1 MRAKRLHT
9 AIMLMC
15 CLVCCTAAAD
25 NIKDLQ
31 KQQEKIQKQL
41 QQTNDMLK
49 QTKKDEKATVTK
61 LNILNNNIKERKRL
75 IRSINNEIS
84 ALDNNIQ
91 ALGKKKQGLQTELEQ
106 LKADYARL
114 VRETHYA
121 DINQSALLFLLSA
134 ETFQQGIRRMRYMTE
149 FMQYRKKQAA
159 QITRTQAD
167 IDIQNDLLNQRKAE
181 RNQALTAQK
190 REQDN
195 LKRDERKQQKMLA
208 DLKKQTKNLT
218 AQQKKQQKQADELNK
233 KIEDLIRKQTQTQT
247 TLTKEQQ
254 LLAGGFEAN
263 KGRLPWPVEKGF
275 ISGYFGTHQ
284 HPVYEHV
291 TVNNKGIYIQTTA
304 GSEARAVFEGEVS
317 SCIVL
322 GSTYAVIVQHGNY
335 RTVYSN
341 LKSLKVKQGDKVKAK
356 DKLGVILSNT
366 DEDNKT
372 ELYFQIY
379 KDRTLQNPALW
390 LAQ

>member
-1 MRAKRLHT
+1 MRASRIYT
-9 AIMLMC
+9 IAIMLC
-15 CLVCCTAAAD
+15 CLTYTAAD
-25 NIKDLQ
+25 DIKDLQ
-31 KQQEKIQKQL
+31 KQQQQIQQQL
-41 QQTNDMLK
+41 EQTDKMLR

-61 LNILNNNIKERKRL
+61 LNLLNNNIRERKKL
-75 IRSINNEIS
+75 IKNLNNELA
-84 ALDNNIQ
+84 ALDNSMRE
-91 ALGKKKQGLQTELEQ
+91 LGNRKKGLETELGQ

-114 VRETHYA
+114 VRETHYTEM
-121 DINQSALLFLLSA
+121 NQSVLLFLLSA
-134 ETFQQGIRRMRYMTE
+134 DSFRQGMRRLRYMTE
-149 FMQYRKKQAA
+149 FMRYRKEQAA
-159 QITRTQAD
+159 QIRRTQAD
-167 IDIQNDLLNQRKAE
+167 IDIQNDLLSERRAE
-181 RNQALTAQK
+181 RNQALDKQK
-190 REQDN
+190 REQEN

-208 DLKKQTKNLT
+208 ELKKQTKTLT
-218 AQQKKQQKQADELNK
+218 AQQKKQQKKADELNK

-254 LLAGGFEAN
+254 LIAGGFEAN

-275 ISGYFGTHQ
+275 ISGFFGTHQ

-291 TVNNKGIYIQTTA
+291 TVNNKGIYLQTTA

-322 GSTYAVIVQHGNY
+322 GNTYAVIVQHGNY

-341 LKSLKVKQGDKVKAK
+341 LKSLKVKQGDKLKAK

-379 KDRTLQNPALW
+379 KDRTLQNPSLW

>member
-1 MRAKRLHT
+1 
-9 AIMLMC
+9 MLC
-15 CLVCCTAAAD
+15 CLTYTAAD
-25 NIKDLQ
+25 DIKDLQ
-31 KQQEKIQKQL
+31 KQQQQIQQQL
-41 QQTNDMLK
+41 EQTDKMLR

-61 LNILNNNIKERKRL
+61 LNLLNNNIRERKKL
-75 IRSINNEIS
+75 IKNLNNELA
-84 ALDNNIQ
+84 ALDNSMRE
-91 ALGKKKQGLQTELEQ
+91 LGNRKKGLETELGQ

-114 VRETHYA
+114 VRETHYTEM
-121 DINQSALLFLLSA
+121 NQSVLLFLLSA
-134 ETFQQGIRRMRYMTE
+134 DSFRQGMRRLRYMTE
-149 FMQYRKKQAA
+149 FMRYRKEQAA
-159 QITRTQAD
+159 QIRRTQAD
-167 IDIQNDLLNQRKAE
+167 IDIQNDLLSERRAE
-181 RNQALTAQK
+181 RNQALDKQK
-190 REQDN
+190 REQEN

-208 DLKKQTKNLT
+208 ELKKQTKTLT
-218 AQQKKQQKQADELNK
+218 AQQKKQQKKADELNK

-254 LLAGGFEAN
+254 LIAGGFEAN

-275 ISGYFGTHQ
+275 ISGFFGTHQ

-291 TVNNKGIYIQTTA
+291 TVNNKGIYLQTTA

-322 GSTYAVIVQHGNY
+322 GNTYAVIVQHGNY

-341 LKSLKVKQGDKVKAK
+341 LKNLKVKQGDKVKAK

-379 KDRTLQNPALW
+379 KDRTLQNPSLW

>member
-1 MRAKRLHT
+1 MRAVKRHIT
-9 AIMLMC
+9 TLMC
-15 CLVCCTAAAD
+15 CLLCMGIAAD
-25 NIKDLQ
+25 DIKDLQ
-31 KQQEKIQKQL
+31 KQQQQIQQQL
-41 QQTNDMLK
+41 EQTDKMLK

-61 LNILNNNIKERKRL
+61 LNLLNNNIRERKKL
-75 IRSINNEIS
+75 IRSLNNELS
-84 ALDNNIQ
+84 ALDNSMRE
-91 ALGKKKQGLQTELEQ
+91 LGNRKRGLESELEL

-114 VRETHYA
+114 VRETHYTEM
-121 DINQSALLFLLSA
+121 NQSVLLFLLSA
-134 ETFQQGIRRMRYMTE
+134 ENFQQGMRRLRYMTE
-149 FMQYRKKQAA
+149 FMRYRKEQAA
-159 QITRTQAD
+159 QIRRTQAD
-167 IDIQNDLLNQRKAE
+167 IDIQNDLLSQRRDE
-181 RNQALTAQK
+181 RNQALDKQK
-190 REQDN
+190 REQEN

-208 DLKKQTKNLT
+208 ELKKQTKTLT
-218 AQQKKQQKQADELNK
+218 AQQKKQQKKADELNK
-233 KIEDLIRKQTQTQT
+233 KIEELIRKQTQTQT

-275 ISGYFGTHQ
+275 ISGFFGTHQ

-291 TVNNKGIYIQTTA
+291 TVNNKGIYIQTTT
-304 GSEARAVFEGEVS
+304 GSEARAVFDGEVS

-341 LKSLKVKQGDKVKAK
+341 LKNLRVKQGDKVKAK
-356 DKLGVILSNT
+356 DKLGTILSNA

-379 KDRTLQNPALW
+379 KDRTLQNPSLW

>member
-1 MRAKRLHT
+1 MTIAAAVL
-9 AIMLMC
+9 C
-15 CLVCCTAAAD
+15 CLMWQNVAAD
-25 NIKDLQ
+25 DIKDLQ
-31 KQQEKIQKQL
+31 KQQQQIQQQL
-41 QQTNDMLK
+41 EQTDKMLK

-61 LNILNNNIKERKRL
+61 LNLLNNNIRERKKL
-75 IRSINNEIS
+75 IKNLNKELS
-84 ALDNNIQ
+84 ALDNSMRE
-91 ALGKKKQGLQTELEQ
+91 LGNRKKSLETELGQ

-114 VRETHYA
+114 VRETHYTEM
-121 DINQSALLFLLSA
+121 NQSVLLFLLSA
-134 ETFQQGIRRMRYMTE
+134 EDFQQGMRRLRYMTE
-149 FMQYRKKQAA
+149 FMSYRKEQAA
-159 QITRTQAD
+159 QIRRTQAD
-167 IDIQNDLLNQRKAE
+167 IDIQNDLLSERRAE
-181 RNQALTAQK
+181 RNHALDKQK

>member
-1 MRAKRLHT
+1 MRAPRRHITCL
-9 AIMLMC
+9 LC
-15 CLVCCTAAAD
+15 CLLCLTAAAD
-25 NIKDLQ
+25 DIRTLQ
-31 KQQEKIQKQL
+31 KQQQQIQQQL
-41 QQTNDMLK
+41 EQTDKMLR
-49 QTKKDEKATVTK
+49 QTKKNEKATVTK
-61 LNILNNNIKERKRL
+61 LNLLNNNIRERKKL
-75 IRSINNEIS
+75 IKNLNSELA
-84 ALDNNIQ
+84 ALDNSMRE
-91 ALGKKKQGLQTELEQ
+91 LGDRKKGLETELGQ

-114 VRETHYA
+114 VRETHYTEM
-121 DINQSALLFLLSA
+121 NQSVLLFLLSA
-134 ETFQQGIRRMRYMTE
+134 DSFQQGMRRLRYMTE
-149 FMQYRKKQAA
+149 FMRYRKEQAA
-159 QITRTQAD
+159 QIRRTQAD
-167 IDIQNDLLNQRKAE
+167 IDIQNDLLSERKAE
-181 RNQALTAQK
+181 RNQALDKQK
-190 REQDN
+190 REQEN

-208 DLKKQTKNLT
+208 ELKKQTKTLT
-218 AQQKKQQKQADELNK
+218 AQQKKQQKKADELNK

-275 ISGYFGTHQ
+275 ISGFFGTHQ

-291 TVNNKGIYIQTTA
+291 TVNNNGIYIQTTA
-304 GSEARAVFEGEVS
+304 GSEARAVFDGEVS

-322 GSTYAVIVQHGNY
+322 GSNYAVIVQHGNY

-356 DKLGVILSNT
+356 DKLGTILSNT

-379 KDRTLQNPALW
+379 KDRTLQNPSLW

>member
-1 MRAKRLHT
+1 
-9 AIMLMC
+9 MLC
-15 CLVCCTAAAD
+15 CLTYTAAD
-25 NIKDLQ
+25 DIKDLQ
-31 KQQEKIQKQL
+31 KQQQQIQQQL
-41 QQTNDMLK
+41 EQTDKMLR

-61 LNILNNNIKERKRL
+61 LNLLNNNIRERKKL
-75 IRSINNEIS
+75 IKNLNNELA
-84 ALDNNIQ
+84 ALDNSMRE
-91 ALGKKKQGLQTELEQ
+91 LGNRKKGLESELGQ

-114 VRETHYA
+114 VRETHYTEM
-121 DINQSALLFLLSA
+121 NQSVLLFLLSA
-134 ETFQQGIRRMRYMTE
+134 DSFRQGMRRLRYMTE
-149 FMQYRKKQAA
+149 FMRYRKEQAA
-159 QITRTQAD
+159 QIRRTQAD
-167 IDIQNDLLNQRKAE
+167 IDIQNDLLSERRAE
-181 RNQALTAQK
+181 RNQALDKQK
-190 REQDN
+190 REQEN

-208 DLKKQTKNLT
+208 ELKKQTKTLT
-218 AQQKKQQKQADELNK
+218 AQQKKQQKKADELNK

-254 LLAGGFEAN
+254 LIAGGFEAN

-275 ISGYFGTHQ
+275 ISGFFGTHQ

-322 GSTYAVIVQHGNY
+322 GNTYAVIVQHGNY

-341 LKSLKVKQGDKVKAK
+341 LKSLKVKQGDKLKAK

-379 KDRTLQNPALW
+379 KDRTLQNPSLW